1 MAKTKK
7 IDVEALTLQMDQ
19 VVRNLK
25 QLIAKHIEHG
35 GLDITAD
42 QWILLKLV
50 ATNSGLTQKQLAQAA
65 GKDKPTVTRML
76 ELMIKKDWVVK
87 EPTPGDRRSYLI
99 LPTKSGQEAYR
110 LGREHADKAMKQIWK
125 KVGTKEKKATQK
137 TIVKLLEQL
146 S

>member
-42 QWILLKLV
+42 
-50 ATNSGLTQKQLAQAA
+50 
-65 GKDKPTVTRML
+65 
-76 ELMIKKDWVVK
+76 
-87 EPTPGDRRSYLI
+87 
-99 LPTKSGQEAYR
+99 
-110 LGREHADKAMKQIWK
+110 
-125 KVGTKEKKATQK
+125 
-137 TIVKLLEQL
+137 
-146 S
+146 